1 MTGVY
6 VTDKFVNILK
16 EKYTRNKIF
25 YRTLELI
32 DADYF
37 SIVINDNVFWFE
49 LKGKVP
55 NYILK
60 YVRDKMHVLGYKY
73 INEV

>member
-6 VTDKFVNILK
+6 VTYKFVNILK
-16 EKYTRNKIF
+16 KKYTRNKIF

-49 LKGKVP
+49 LRGKVP